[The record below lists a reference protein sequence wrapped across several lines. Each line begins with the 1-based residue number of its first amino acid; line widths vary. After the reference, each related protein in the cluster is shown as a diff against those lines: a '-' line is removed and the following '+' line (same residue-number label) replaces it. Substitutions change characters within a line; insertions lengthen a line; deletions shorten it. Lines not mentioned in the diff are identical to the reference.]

1 MTIVEIK
8 NQLISH
14 FYENNVF
21 NMETDGPKIN
31 LSDDLESVRKEVI
44 NTVLL
49 ELASVNVV
57 KKVESAEKSVWLL
70 TQSFD
75 SFNQS
80 VVLSAAAS
88 EIIADTINDFRDA
101 NDIPGDTCDKTKIT
115 EADIMNLINICHA
128 LLESGADFDDEDEED
143 NEVAE

>member
-14 FYENNVF
+14 FYDKNVF
-21 NMETDGPKIN
+21 DMDIDGPKVR
-31 LSDDLESVRKEVI
+31 LDDDLESVRKEVI
-44 NTVLL
+44 HTVLL
-49 ELASVNVV
+49 ELAAINVV
-57 KKVESAEKSVWLL
+57 KKVDSAEKSIWLL

-75 SFNQS
+75 SFNQT

-88 EIIADTINDFRDA
+88 EIIADTINDFREA
-101 NDIPGDTCDKTKIT
+101 NDIPGDTCDKTKIM

-128 LLESGADFDDEDEED
+128 LLESGVDDFEDEDD
-143 NEVAE
+143 DEVAE

>member
-14 FYENNVF
+14 FYDKNVF
-21 NMETDGPKIN
+21 DMEVDGPKIR
-31 LSDDLESVRKEVI
+31 LSDDLETVRQEVI
-44 NTVLL
+44 NTVLT
-49 ELASVNVV
+49 ELQSVNVV
-57 KKVESAEKSVWLL
+57 KKVESAAKSVWLL

-80 VVLSAAAS
+80 VVLSAGAS
-88 EIIADTINDFRDA
+88 EVIADTINDFRDA

-128 LLESGADFDDEDEED
+128 LLESGADDFDNDEDEEM
-143 NEVAE
+143 AE

>member
-1 MTIVEIK
+1 
-8 NQLISH
+8 
-14 FYENNVF
+14 
-21 NMETDGPKIN
+21 METDGPKIR

-49 ELASVNVV
+49 ELASMSVI
-57 KKVESAEKSVWLL
+57 KKIESAEKSIWIL

-80 VVLSAAAS
+80 VVLSAGAS
-88 EIIADTINDFRDA
+88 EVIADTINDFREA

-115 EADIMNLINICHA
+115 EMDIMNLVNICHA
-128 LLESGADFDDEDEED
+128 LLESGSDDFDDDGET
-143 NEVAE
+143 AE

>member
-14 FYENNVF
+14 FYDKNVF
-21 NMETDGPKIN
+21 DMDEDGPKIR
-31 LSDDLESVRKEVI
+31 LSDDLEGVRKEVI
-44 NTVLL
+44 NTVLA

-57 KKVESAEKSVWLL
+57 KRVDSSTKSVWLL

-101 NDIPGDTCDKTKIT
+101 NDIPGDTCDKTKIM

-128 LLESGADFDDEDEED
+128 LLESGADDFDDEDD
-143 NEVAE
+143 EVAE